1 VGYQNI
7 YRRCGIGSRTLLT
20 YASGGIFS
28 RYSHEFQTVT
38 PYGEDIIYRI
48 PESEIAINKEII
60 GDESVLAELMPDYK
74 TGDEARLEE
83 LKAIEVGDIFKLGSR
98 FTDAFSAQYTD
109 RAGMQQKIVMGCYG
123 LGPSR
128 LMGAIAECLADEKGL
143 VWPKEIA
150 PYHLHLVSL
159 VRDSAEIEQCDQIY
173 HRLVAQGIDVLYNDR
188 QESQAGKKLADAD
201 LIGIADRIV
210 VSRKMLAAGGVEW
223 KARLSNQS
231 AVITLEKLCEILQPT
246 DRARIN

>member
-1 VGYQNI
+1 MD
-7 YRRCGIGSRTLLT
+7 C
-20 YASGGIFS
+20 A
-28 RYSHEFQTVT
+28 
-38 PYGEDIIYRI
+38 P
-48 PESEIAINKEII
+48 K
-60 GDESVLAELMPDYK
+60 DEKSVLAELMPDYK

-83 LKAIEVGDIFKLGSR
+83 LKAIEVGNIFKLGSR

-109 RAGMQQKIVMGCYG
+109 RAGMQQKIGMGCYG

-173 HRLVAQGIDVLYNDR
+173 HRLVAQGIDVLYDDR

-231 AVITLEKLCEILQPT
+231 GSHARKPLRNPPANGPRSNQLNAKSYLWGRTIPHYR
-246 DRARIN
+246 DRLSSGLTSTSIFFHYVNEDFSGPLG